1 MKRLF
6 ILALNL
12 IFAITGCSSIQSDI
26 TDEKSKVYL
35 AASTEQTTE
44 TKAPYLATDP
54 KDAPLTVLILAST
67 TENSFPNTGK
77 DGTDSHNGV
86 INKHIEANF
95 QNSQQQLINGIY
107 YNRNH
112 SSDIANFVGLYP
124 STGWT
129 GKDTYTIVTR
139 EFDGKTDLMY
149 APATKGQYGNQ
160 LKPKLIFKHL
170 LTYLKIELSA
180 ENEGAIS
187 AWGAI
192 ESMTINCRNTLNL
205 DITTGQVSY
214 PGTPSECEFY
224 NKFDDSPF
232 VSSNKPYTLTV
243 EAKEAAYILCA
254 PVDAIVKEQ
263 YEPFNRIPEYTI
275 TLSTTYRKNIVLD
288 IDLKTAE
295 GELDAAYFNKNTAG
309 YMFTIGLKF
318 KMGNNIAIS
327 TSITDWTTGG
337 IGTGEVEL

>member
-54 KDAPLTVLILAST
+54 KDAPLTVLIFAST
-67 TENSFPNTGK
+67 DNTSYPDK
-77 DGTDSHNGV
+77 NLDGTQTGGT
-86 INKHIEANF
+86 IAKHVVAEF
-95 QNSQQQLINGIY
+95 QNSEQQLINGIY
-107 YNRNH
+107 YNQNNQTQTAYFT
-112 SSDIANFVGLYP
+112 SVYP
-124 STGWT
+124 DTGWSMNSE
-129 GKDTYTIVTR
+129 GQVVTR
-139 EFDGKTDLMY
+139 GFNGKTDLMY
-149 APATKGQYGNQ
+149 APATKGQYGNK
-160 LKPKLIFKHL
+160 LKPELIFKHL

-205 DITTGQVSY
+205 DITTGQASY
-214 PGTPSECEFY
+214 PGTQSECEFY
-224 NKFDDSPF
+224 NKLDDSHF

-254 PVDAIVKEQ
+254 PVDAFVKDQ
-263 YEPFNRIPEYTI
+263 YDQSKRIPEYTI